1 MCQHVHRL
9 PLAGSAEASEKT
21 KMARWLRRRAHP
33 PCGQPPHLVHVLKQ
47 RLDESNTGDSG
58 DTGPG
63 PVVRLGGDRA
73 RQIWNKREREAGETA
88 WETGEW
94 EGERGAQ
101 NWNINRSIEDK
112 ILGPDC

>member
-1 MCQHVHRL
+1 MCRHVHRL
-9 PLAGSAEASEKT
+9 PLARSAEASEKM

-47 RLDESNTGDSG
+47 RLDKSNTGDSG
-58 DTGPG
+58 DTD

-73 RQIWNKREREAGETA
+73 RQIWNKRERERG
-88 WETGEW
+88 GRD
-94 EGERGAQ
+94 GMGDRRVGGRGAR
-101 NWNINRSIEDK
+101 NRNINRSIEDK